1 MPTRTIAAVFL
12 FVLLGYGAVAAWP
25 ILTGPRIDIASP
37 GDYET
42 LPGGQVAL
50 EGRALHTETLWLNG
64 APLLMDESGRFSA
77 TLTLPSGGALL
88 SLTATDR
95 FGREITERRSVFAN

>member
-12 FVLLGYGAVAAWP
+12 LVLLGYGAVAAWP
-25 ILTGPRIDIASP
+25 ILTGPQIKIASP

-42 LPGGQVAL
+42 LPGGEVRL

-64 APLLMDESGRFSA
+64 APLLMDESGHFAAS
-77 TLTLPSGGALL
+77 LTLPRGGAIL